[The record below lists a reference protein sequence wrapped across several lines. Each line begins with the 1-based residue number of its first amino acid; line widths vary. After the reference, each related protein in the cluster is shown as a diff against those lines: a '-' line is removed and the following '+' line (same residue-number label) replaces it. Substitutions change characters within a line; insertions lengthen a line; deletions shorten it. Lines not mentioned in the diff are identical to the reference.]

1 MERPDH
7 EPLRSDYL
15 DASLRE
21 AASSQTFETVLNLS
35 TPLVFNA
42 LWKTYFSARL
52 AKLANHPV
60 ANFLVAR
67 SITRLDTKQLLAVA
81 AELKEANTGKSL
93 IGMWPASVLLASLT
107 LSIEN
112 SRSGPLKALLERAT
126 VLEAAEAEVV
136 DVGHISLLVALYSRF
151 LSYCCQL

>member
-67 SITRLDTKQLLAVA
+67 SVTRLDAKQLLAVV
-81 AELKEANTGKSL
+81 AELKEVNTGKSL
-93 IGMWPASVLLASLT
+93 IGMWLASGLLADLT
-107 LSIEN
+107 LSVEN

-126 VLEAAEAEVV
+126 VLGAAEAEVV
-136 DVGHISLLVALYSRF
+136 DVGQVSLLVTPYLPC
-151 LSYCCQL
+151 LSYCCQP